1 MYASPHASPMAMT
14 ARDAHIL
21 KLAVLAL
28 LVGGALAVFSYAP
41 VRDVLSAAGFAR
53 VAGTLRTSWWGPPA
67 FVLLYAVL
75 VTFDFS
81 GLALTLTGGAVFGFW
96 PGVLL
101 NTIGANLGANG
112 AYWLARTL
120 GRDGVRALG
129 GKRLA
134 QLQDAASERGAM
146 WLFRL
151 RLIPVVPFNMLDLA
165 AGLSGMR
172 WRGYAI
178 ATVLGILPGTLAYTY
193 FADAITSG
201 VAGRSREAFMRAL
214 GAGLALVALTFVPAI
229 ARRFG
234 WLKDA

>member
-1 MYASPHASPMAMT
+1 MTRQGMT
-14 ARDAHIL
+14 ARTASVL
-21 KLAVLAL
+21 KLAT
-28 LVGGALAVFSYAP
+28 LAVLLAGAFALFSWTP
-41 VRDVLSAAGFAR
+41 VRDELSLDGLTR
-53 VAGTLRTSWWGPPA
+53 LVSMLRTSWWGPLA
-67 FVLLYAVL
+67 FVLLYALL

-96 PGVLL
+96 LGVLL
-101 NTIGANLGANG
+101 NTIGANIGANG

-134 QLQDAASERGAM
+134 QLQDRAREGGAL

-151 RLIPVVPFNMLDLA
+151 RLIPLVPFNLLDLA

-178 ATVLGILPGTLAYTY
+178 ATAVGIFPGTFIYTY
-193 FADAITSG
+193 FADTLTSG
-201 VAGRSREAFMRAL
+201 IADRSSGVMLRAL
-214 GAGLALVALTFVPAI
+214 GAGLALLALSFLPSI
-229 ARRFG
+229 ARRAG
-234 WLKDA
+234 WINPM

>member
-1 MYASPHASPMAMT
+1 MTSRTAS
-14 ARDAHIL
+14 IV
-21 KLAVLAL
+21 KLSILAL
-28 LVGGALAVFSYAP
+28 LLAGALALFSYTPIREQLSLDGLARL
-41 VRDVLSAAGFAR
+41 VAVLRA
-53 VAGTLRTSWWGPPA
+53 SWWGPLA
-67 FVLLYAVL
+67 FVLLYALL

-81 GLALTLTGGAVFGFW
+81 GLALTLTGGAVFGFGL
-96 PGVLL
+96 GVLL

-112 AYWLARTL
+112 AYWLARML

-134 QLQDAASERGAM
+134 HLQDLANEGGAM

-151 RLIPVVPFNMLDLA
+151 RLIPLVPFNLLDLA

-178 ATVLGILPGTLAYTY
+178 ATAFGILPGTLLYTY
-193 FADAITSG
+193 FADALLTGIED
-201 VAGRSREAFMRAL
+201 RSRGVMLRAL
-214 GAGLALVALTFVPAI
+214 AAGLALVALSFSPAI

-234 WLKDA
+234 WLREAR

>member
-1 MYASPHASPMAMT
+1 MTSRTASIVKLS
-14 ARDAHIL
+14 IL
-21 KLAVLAL
+21 VLL
-28 LVGGALAVFSYAP
+28 LLGALALFSYAP
-41 VRDVLSAAGFAR
+41 VREQLSPDGLAR
-53 VAGTLRTSWWGPPA
+53 LVAMLRTSWWGPLA
-67 FVLLYAVL
+67 FVLLYALL

-81 GLALTLTGGAVFGFW
+81 GLALTLIGGAVFGF
-96 PGVLL
+96 GLGLLL

-134 QLQDAASERGAM
+134 HLQGLANEGGAM

-151 RLIPVVPFNMLDLA
+151 RLIPLVPFNLLDLA

-178 ATVLGILPGTLAYTY
+178 ATAFGILPGTLLYTY
-193 FADAITSG
+193 FADKLLSG
-201 VAGRSREAFMRAL
+201 IEGRSRDVMLRAL
-214 GAGLALVALTFVPAI
+214 AAGLALVALSFSPAI

-234 WLKDA
+234 WLKDAT

>member
-1 MYASPHASPMAMT
+1 MT
-14 ARDAHIL
+14 ARSAPLL
-21 KLAVLAL
+21 KLAALAL
-28 LVGGALAVFSYAP
+28 LVGGALVVFSQAP
-41 VRDVLSAAGFAR
+41 VRDVLSTDRLAS

-67 FVLLYAVL
+67 FVMLYAVL

-96 PGVLL
+96 PGGLL
-101 NTIGANLGANG
+101 NTLGANLGANG

-129 GKRLA
+129 GERLA
-134 QLQDAASERGAM
+134 HLQDAASERGAM

-151 RLIPVVPFNMLDLA
+151 RLMPVVPFNLLDLA
-165 AGLSGMR
+165 AGLSGMP

-178 ATVLGILPGTLAYTY
+178 ATALGILPGTLAYTY

-229 ARRFG
+229 ARRAG
-234 WLKDA
+234 WLKGA